1 MADIMPV
8 MPLGKLA
15 PKHDARIPMLAKYTA
30 ALPAAPA
37 ACAWGAHGPTNWGIM
52 GNDRLGDC
60 TCAGIG
66 HAIQTW
72 TLNSTG
78 QMVTLPDQAILNL
91 YEKFGYVPGNAATDN
106 GAVETDVLKYW
117 LKNPVEGHAL
127 DGFVSLQPKDIA
139 DVKDAIWL
147 FGGAY
152 IGLALPL
159 SAQSQTAWV
168 VPAEGLTG
176 NGTPG
181 SWGGHCV
188 FVVGY
193 DGRGLTFISWGKLM
207 WMSWNFWWA
216 YVDESYGLLSPDWI
230 EKSGVSPADFNLAA
244 LTADMA
250 ILREA
255 A

>member
-15 PKHDARIPMLAKYTA
+15 PKHDARIPMLAKYTG
-30 ALPAAPA
+30 ALPPAPA
-37 ACAWGAHGPTNWGIM
+37 ACAWGLHGPADWGAM
-52 GNDRLGDC
+52 LNDTIGDC

-78 QMVTLPDQAILNL
+78 KMVTLPNSAIEKL
-91 YEKFGYVPGNAATDN
+91 YEKFGYVPGQLSTDN

-117 LKNPVEGHAL
+117 LTHPTDGHHL
-127 DGFVSLQPKDIA
+127 DGFVALQPRDIA
-139 DVKDAIWL
+139 DIKDAIWI

-159 SAQSQTAWV
+159 TAQGQSVWLVT
-168 VPAEGLTG
+168 PEGLGG
-176 NGTPG
+176 NGAPG

-188 FVVGY
+188 YVTGY
-193 DGRGLTFISWGKLM
+193 DGRFVYFISWGLPM
-207 WMSWNFWWA
+207 RMSWNFWWA
-216 YVDESYGLLSPDWI
+216 YCDESYALLSPDWI
-230 EKSGVSPADFNLAA
+230 ETTGMTPSDFDCAA
-244 LTADMA
+244 LIADMA
-250 ILREA
+250 ELRNA